1 MGAKAIAAAAAEREA
16 NLRKMHV
23 VVPPG
28 EESKV
33 VKCPICKEQLETQF
47 LEDDEEWV
55 WRNAITVKGK
65 VRASH
70 GSCAIMDKVQPRLAT
85 KAYHATCH
93 ADALSSQTAARLR
106 DQTNRGSTP
115 LSRSRSRSGTPEPG
129 TGVKIGSSPLRRDR
143 TVTPPPFS
151 TPTSIPTGGT
161 KRKSPSRDENEN
173 EIDGNGK
180 RSITNSNDGSV
191 NVKTEP
197 SDDSDRSQPSK
208 RFRTSPPPPSTPFVP
223 SSS

>member
-33 VKCPICKEQLETQF
+33 VKCPICKEQLDTQF

-65 VRASH
+65 VRPSH
-70 GSCAIMDKVQPRLAT
+70 GSRAIIDKIQPQLAT

-106 DQTNRGSTP
+106 DQTNQGSTP

-129 TGVKIGSSPLRRDR
+129 TGVKIGSSPLRRDH
-143 TVTPPPFS
+143 TLTPPPLS
-151 TPTSIPTGGT
+151 TSAPITTGGT

-180 RSITNSNDGSV
+180 RSPSLMNLNDGST
-191 NVKTEP
+191 NVKMET
-197 SDDSDRSQPSK
+197 SDDHDHSQPSK
-208 RFRTSPPPPSTPFVP
+208 RLRTSPPPPAV